1 MMSLTKIC
9 MAASGLF
16 QTTSTNISHHI
27 RQLHL
32 TSKFLSGTSKSVN
45 LTPHFSLLIVKLCCS
60 ANSRKRFYKKV
71 GVVQSNGDFEV
82 TLDNRKVKTPHG
94 QVFRVQSEPLA
105 LAVANEWD
113 AQNEKILLSSMHIVI
128 QFILI
133 FFLSLIFLC
142 QQASLCNTALD
153 NPNKFSKYDLI
164 NHVLTYLD
172 TDTLLCRQEV
182 KEHFELLVSCT
193 DI

>member
-1 MMSLTKIC
+1 

-32 TSKFLSGTSKSVN
+32 TSKFLSGT
-45 LTPHFSLLIVKLCCS
+45 T
-60 ANSRKRFYKKV
+60 NSRKRFYKKV

-128 QFILI
+128 QFIL
-133 FFLSLIFLC
+133 FFSFINFSLP
-142 QQASLCNTALD
+142 TG
-153 NPNKFSKYDLI
+153 
-164 NHVLTYLD
+164 
-172 TDTLLCRQEV
+172 
-182 KEHFELLVSCT
+182 
-193 DI
+193 